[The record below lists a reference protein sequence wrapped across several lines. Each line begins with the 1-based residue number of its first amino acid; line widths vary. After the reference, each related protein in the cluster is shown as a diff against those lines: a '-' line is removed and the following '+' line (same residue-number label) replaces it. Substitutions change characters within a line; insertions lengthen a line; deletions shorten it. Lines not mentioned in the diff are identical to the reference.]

1 MVPEPFPQRPL
12 ARYAA
17 LIRMAQD
24 ADEAK
29 LATVRRQ
36 IQSRFYFTAPVAEA
50 TAEAILRRCYP
61 FFSH

>member
-1 MVPEPFPQRPL
+1 
-12 ARYAA
+12 
-17 LIRMAQD
+17 MAQD